1 MAQQRTNAKPQI
13 VTFKQLLTLA
23 HDKGLRG
30 IETEALTIKD
40 DGAAFFK
47 ATVTLTDG
55 STFTGHA
62 DASKTNV
69 KEAMLNCLPRMAE
82 TRAIVRAL
90 RLAVNVGEV
99 AAEELED
106 YDGRSDYA
114 APSPTP
120 RKSAIDSTAAMTK
133 QQEVAI
139 RNLCQKRGIDAPLM
153 DGWTQKQAA
162 DQIAAL
168 SKQPA

>member
-1 MAQQRTNAKPQI
+1 MPQARTNAKPQI
-13 VTFKQLLTLA
+13 VTFKQLLNLA
-23 HDKGLRG
+23 HEKGVKR
-30 IETEALTIKD
+30 IITEAITITD
-40 DGAAFFK
+40 GFAFFRCCVVMTDGAE
-47 ATVTLTDG
+47 
-55 STFTGHA
+55 FTGHA
-62 DASKTNV
+62 DATKSNV
-69 KEAMLNCLPRMAE
+69 KPAMTNCLPRMAE
-82 TRAIVRAL
+82 TRSIVRAL

-99 AAEELED
+99 AVEELEEYEERTD
-106 YDGRSDYA
+106 SA
-114 APSPTP
+114 APSPAP
-120 RKSAIDSTAAMTK
+120 RSKAAIDSTAAMTE